1 MGARA
6 FFVFSG
12 VALLYLVSPA
22 EAGPLVV
29 PLKWTTT
36 DGWKAQMPGD
46 WRLARHKPYGPQ
58 KHLGRW
64 RFESPHR
71 NWELSIRVAPDAGED
86 YQKAAADNIE
96 RLKRRLDNQKVHQK
110 DVTADGYV
118 LLLQGDMVRKAQ
130 KHFYLVYRSMTRDTP
145 NKLLYTLTLAA
156 TGERLDSFTALMKQ
170 ISESFEPIAPAKQ
183 EQAAP

>member
-6 FFVFSG
+6 LFVFSG

-96 RLKRRLDNQKVHQK
+96 RLKLAVDRILPLHGRVVPASELYAAVGK
-110 DVTADGYV
+110 
-118 LLLQGDMVRKAQ
+118 
-130 KHFYLVYRSMTRDTP
+130 TP
-145 NKLLYTLTLAA
+145 P
-156 TGERLDSFTALMKQ
+156 R
-170 ISESFEPIAPAKQ
+170 
-183 EQAAP
+183 